1 MARNRKNYSISVNT
15 DTQRDILDFLDGLE
29 NRNEFILKL
38 ISNYLNGQ
46 VIAEKKVVDPVIES
60 LTENVILNTSIMER
74 MQDTMQMM
82 CNIMSNGLVV
92 HSQPGVV
99 AEMVSVVEE
108 EEEEKLDERVVSGI
122 LGDWA

>member
-15 DTQRDILDFLDGLE
+15 DTQKDILDFLDGLE

-74 MQDTMQMM
+74 MENTMQMM
-82 CNIMSNGLVV
+82 CNIMANGIVV
-92 HSQPGVV
+92 QGQPGAISEV
-99 AEMVSVVEE
+99 VSVV
-108 EEEEKLDERVVSGI
+108 EEEEKLDERVVNGI